1 MQYGWIMK
9 KLTIVCLLVL
19 FFLGLLFLF
28 PASLVKTQTQ
38 NTENT
43 QDNQRKKID
52 DEETKEQTEALN
64 AAINEIVD
72 RVEKNIQIKEKSG
85 N

>member
-1 MQYGWIMK
+1 MK